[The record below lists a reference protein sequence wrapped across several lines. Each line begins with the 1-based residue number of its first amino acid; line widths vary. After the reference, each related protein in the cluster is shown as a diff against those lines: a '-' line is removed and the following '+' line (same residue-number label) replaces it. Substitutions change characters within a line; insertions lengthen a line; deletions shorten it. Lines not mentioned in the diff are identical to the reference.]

1 MDNIELRTI
10 LQSQKDYASFI
21 QNVCIKIK
29 IKNISVLHIHMPNA
43 ATQTSAIPHPKPKP
57 KPRRK
62 KPKPVFEIKHGN
74 WVLFGPTWSART
86 PPPAPKKC

>member
-1 MDNIELRTI
+1 
-10 LQSQKDYASFI
+10 
-21 QNVCIKIK
+21 
-29 IKNISVLHIHMPNA
+29 MPNA

-62 KPKPVFEIKHGN
+62 KHKPVFEIKHGN

-86 PPPAPKKC
+86 PPPAPKQC